1 MNAARWGVLWA
12 VVAAGSALATACASA
27 PCAESQHP
35 ENVESWA
42 TQLRG
47 RQPLALDYRSDITVK
62 RDLRDMIVDVEAA
75 RLAPAFQQVM
85 SDPARRYGLIRVDR
99 LPENL
104 GKPFVL
110 GEKFQGRYEVD
121 QAIARELHGHLR
133 QWFGDF
139 ADSEPVQAWVC
150 QIENGHTSDY
160 GVISA
165 LALSPAP
172 GQDYV
177 LSYRYLEG
185 SPIAGSSTFTV
196 TDITDAALLAQHGI
210 SKGSRLRQLFEYQE
224 QTSSFATF
232 FTKGGLRLHNQVV
245 YSQAEQAAVVAGGKI
260 VASDIPVEYQRW

>member
-1 MNAARWGVLWA
+1 
-12 VVAAGSALATACASA
+12 
-27 PCAESQHP
+27 
-35 ENVESWA
+35 VESWA
-42 TQLRG
+42 RELRQ
-47 RQPLALDYRSDITVK
+47 RQPLALDYRSDISVK

-104 GKPFVL
+104 GTPFSL

-121 QAIARELHGHLR
+121 RAVAEQLHGHLR
-133 QWFGDF
+133 AWFGDF
-139 ADSEPVQAWVC
+139 ADSDPVRAWVC

-165 LALSPAP
+165 LVVAP
-172 GQDYV
+172 PSGRDYV
-177 LSYRYLEG
+177 LQYRYLDG

-196 TDITDAALLAQHGI
+196 SDITDPELLAQHGI

-224 QTSSFATF
+224 QNSSFATF

-245 YSQAEQAAVVAGGKI
+245 YSQAEQAAAAAGGKV

>member
-1 MNAARWGVLWA
+1 MSGARWGGVYAIL
-12 VVAAGSALATACASA
+12 AAGAWVIAACASA
-27 PCAESQHP
+27 PCPESEHP
-35 ENVESWA
+35 ANVESWA
-42 TQLRG
+42 AQLRD

-99 LPENL
+99 LPEQL
-104 GKPFVL
+104 GKPFAL

-121 QAIARELHGHLR
+121 QAIAHELHGHLR

-139 ADSEPVQAWVC
+139 ADSEPVHAWVC
-150 QIENGHTSDY
+150 QIENGLTSDY

-172 GQDYV
+172 GQESV
-177 LSYRYLEG
+177 LQYRYLEG

-196 TDITDAALLAQHGI
+196 ADITDPALLAQHGI

-245 YSQAEQAAVVAGGKI
+245 YSQAEQAATAAGGKV

>member
-1 MNAARWGVLWA
+1 MISATWRVVWA
-12 VVAAGSALATACASA
+12 SVAVSSLVVAACASA
-27 PCAESQHP
+27 PCPDSQHP
-35 ENVESWA
+35 KNIESWA
-42 TQLRG
+42 AQLRG
-47 RQPLALDYRSDITVK
+47 RNPLALDYRSDITVK
-62 RDLRDMIVDVEAA
+62 RDARDMIVDVEAA

-85 SDPARRYGLIRVDR
+85 SDPTRRYGLIRVDR

-104 GKPFVL
+104 GKPFAL

-121 QAIARELHGHLR
+121 QAITRELHGHLR

-139 ADSEPVQAWVC
+139 ADSEPVQAWLC

-165 LALSPAP
+165 LALSAAP
-172 GQDYV
+172 GQDSV
-177 LSYRYLEG
+177 LQYRYLDG

-196 TDITDAALLAQHGI
+196 SDITDPALLAQHGI

-245 YSQAEQAAVVAGGKI
+245 YSQAEQAAAAAGGKI